1 MKKNIRIALFLFL
14 VAGFSSCLKDESI
27 IGPNSPGAIR
37 NVVEFM
43 NPNRPASGPLVGQPV
58 YVFSFESEPSIDL
71 ALPINF
77 AGADVAPN
85 DIKVT
90 IALDQAALDS
100 ANRQGKDNMDMLPQ
114 SMYSVSSWEVTI
126 PKGERVSNLVIK
138 LKTDKF
144 VKVSYGL
151 GLRITNVVG
160 SKAPISGNFGVIV
173 TKINARNIYDG
184 VYSVKGATLNASNA
198 ALTGLF
204 GPVERAFS
212 TVSGTSVQWN
222 GTVPWAAQASNLP
235 AGYEPLI
242 KIDPVTNKITI
253 SSTTAGMV
261 QTDDYNHRYDPATKT
276 IYFQF
281 TYGAGPTSRLFTDT
295 ATFVRKR

>member
-1 MKKNIRIALFLFL
+1 MKKIIKITLFLFI
-14 VAGFSSCLKDESI
+14 VAGLTSCLKDEAI
-27 IGPNSPGAIR
+27 IGPDAPGAIR
-37 NVVEFM
+37 NVVEFR

-58 YVFSFESEPSIDL
+58 YVFSYDATPSVDL
-71 ALPINF
+71 VLPINF
-77 AGADVAPN
+77 AGADAAPN

-100 ANRQGKDNMDMLPQ
+100 ANRQGSDNMDMMPQ
-114 SMYSVSSWEVTI
+114 SMYTVSSWEVTI
-126 PKGERVSNLVIK
+126 PKGERLADLIIK
-138 LKTDKF
+138 IKTDQF

-160 SKAPISGNFGVIV
+160 TKAPISGNFGAIV
-173 TKINARNIYDG
+173 TKINAKNKYDG
-184 VYSVKGATLNASNA
+184 VYSVKGASFNVGNA

-204 GPVERAFS
+204 GPVERGFA
-212 TVSGTSVQWN
+212 TTSGSSVQWT
-222 GTVPWAAQASNLP
+222 GTVPWAGGASNLP

-253 SSTTAGMV
+253 SSKTAGMK
-261 QTDDYNHRYDPATKT
+261 QTDNYNHRYDPASKT
-276 IYFQF
+276 MYFQF
-281 TYGAGPTSRLFTDT
+281 TYGGGPTSRLFTDT